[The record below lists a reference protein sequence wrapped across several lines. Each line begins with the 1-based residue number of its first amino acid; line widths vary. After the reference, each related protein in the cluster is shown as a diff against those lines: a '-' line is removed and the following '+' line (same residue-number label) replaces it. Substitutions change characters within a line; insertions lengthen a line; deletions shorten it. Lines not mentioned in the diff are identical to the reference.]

1 MTRTK
6 NRVYIVVPQQ
16 HPSDFVRELVKDY
29 PGVTVNGELDD
40 CRETRT
46 EMKRCPVCGY
56 PMQLRYKKAY
66 GLKLWICS
74 NEPEICDF
82 MTNNL
87 KGGDLPIL
95 KCDCCKD
102 GYLIVKEGWGE
113 PFLGCTNY
121 RADRSGCNRAIS
133 RDKYLRSV
141 KPFLMNEILFL
152 TGF

>member
-1 MTRTK
+1 
-6 NRVYIVVPQQ
+6 
-16 HPSDFVRELVKDY
+16 
-29 PGVTVNGELDD
+29 
-40 CRETRT
+40 
-46 EMKRCPVCGY
+46 MKRCPVCGY

-141 KPFLMNEILFL
+141 KPFFDE
-152 TGF
+152 

>member
-1 MTRTK
+1 MRLSHAAEVQEGI
-6 NRVYIVVPQQ
+6 RVEVV
-16 HPSDFVRELVKDY
+16 D
-29 PGVTVNGELDD
+29 
-40 CRETRT
+40 
-46 EMKRCPVCGY
+46 
-56 PMQLRYKKAY
+56 
-66 GLKLWICS
+66 CS

-113 PFLGCTNY
+113 PFLGCTNF

-141 KPFLMNEILFL
+141 KPLFDE
-152 TGF
+152 